1 MTISKILNKKQT
13 LAFFKSVSNVR
24 TRVENFEN
32 DYKIYSECTK
42 MKNKEKQI
50 TLESLYNL
58 IITTK
63 DETNARFDDIK
74 KQIKGVKRQTNAR
87 LNKLE
92 REVKKEINNLD
103 TKLNN
108 VIELNNLKV

>member
-50 TLESLYNL
+50 TLESLYDL

-63 DETNARFDDIK
+63 DETNARLIE
-74 KQIKGVKRQTNAR
+74 
-87 LNKLE
+87 LE
-92 REVKKEINNLD
+92 KEVKKEINNLD
-103 TKLNN
+103 TKLNTKLNN
-108 VIELNNLKV
+108 VIKLNNLKV

>member
-1 MTISKILNKKQT
+1 MRILNKKQT

-63 DETNARFDDIK
+63 DETNARLNELEKDIRK
-74 KQIKGVKRQTNAR
+74 D
-87 LNKLE
+87 
-92 REVKKEINNLD
+92 INNLD

-108 VIELNNLKV
+108 VIQLNNLKV

>member
-1 MTISKILNKKQT
+1 MRILNKKQT

-63 DETNARFDDIK
+63 DETNAR
-74 KQIKGVKRQTNAR
+74 
-87 LNKLE
+87 
-92 REVKKEINNLD
+92 
-103 TKLNN
+103 
-108 VIELNNLKV
+108 

>member
-1 MTISKILNKKQT
+1 
-13 LAFFKSVSNVR
+13 
-24 TRVENFEN
+24 N

-63 DETNARFDDIK
+63 DETNVRLNELEKEIK
-74 KQIKGVKRQTNAR
+74 KD
-87 LNKLE
+87 
-92 REVKKEINNLD
+92 INNLD

-108 VIELNNLKV
+108 VIQLNNLKV